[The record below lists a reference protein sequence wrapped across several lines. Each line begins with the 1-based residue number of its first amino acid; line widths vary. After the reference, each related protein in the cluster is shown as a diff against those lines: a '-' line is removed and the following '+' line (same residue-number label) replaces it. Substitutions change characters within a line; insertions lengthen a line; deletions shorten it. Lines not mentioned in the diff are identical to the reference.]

1 MRRLLCT
8 TGLMILVLAAAV
20 PALAAQ
26 SEKAVDQRAEHY
38 RSELY
43 AAFQAANPN
52 ARITSGVYQSSIG
65 PKVAF
70 ACNGEDT
77 LAASGVYTLR
87 ATSCAEKAASGSN
100 VGAVRG
106 HTKVVCRGSNL
117 ALETCEHISVASNNM
132 QIAPKG
138 CELQREGDTDS
149 WTDVSTDCTGTWHSV
164 QSKDFYT
171 AWSCAFPGVD
181 LDSQMQFSL
190 VWARLPNN
198 VETQPHSHWS
208 LWVVLKTQ
216 C

>member
-1 MRRLLCT
+1 MRRLLYT

-26 SEKAVDQRAEHY
+26 PKTAVDQSAERY
-38 RSELY
+38 RSQLH
-43 AAFQAANPN
+43 AAFQAANPDG
-52 ARITSGVYQSSIG
+52 RITSGVYRPPIG
-65 PKVAF
+65 PQVAF

-106 HTKVVCRGSNL
+106 HTQLVCRGSNL
-117 ALETCEHISVASNNM
+117 ALVTCEHITVVSNIS
-132 QIAPKG
+132 QIAPQG

-149 WTDVSTDCTGTWHSV
+149 WTDVAGNCEGTWHNV
-164 QSKDFYT
+164 QTKDLYT
-171 AWSCAFPGVD
+171 NWSCAYPGVS
-181 LDSQMQFSL
+181 LDHQMQVSL
-190 VWARLPNN
+190 AHARLPNN
-198 VETQPHSHWS
+198 VETGNHSHWS
-208 LWVVLKTQ
+208 LWVVLKTE